1 MVPTLMKMAISTSG
15 NGVMTN
21 AMALGPT
28 LKYPGKSKQESGKK
42 TIRLACLSLKIKM
55 NPS

>member
-28 LKYPGKSKQESGKK
+28 LKNPEKSKQESGKK